1 MTDTQPKGPYRLVT
15 VNTAPERA
23 KRLIGRMV
31 EALKD
36 RYTIIH
42 VDNCETIEEVEPKV
56 TEHQPDV
63 LFCASMWTAEQSTAI
78 FETARKLRPD
88 IKTHAIPHGLQVE
101 RGPDAIVEYLVEN
114 VPKLLDAE
122 HNNNMVLRPTRLQAV
137 AGLYTAHSKR
147 FFSSSTPLKVELA
160 YQLIEP
166 STQDKKRNGQPI
178 VFMHGFMGNKLNNR
192 SISKY
197 DLYFSRFV
205 PETREWV
212 LTDLVDRALA
222 RDLNRDIYIVDLRNH
237 GDSPHTPEH
246 TYTHLAEDVSD
257 FIKQHHLGKT
267 ALIGHSMG
275 AKAAMV
281 LALQSPETVTALI
294 PVDNAPV
301 SAMLGSPFND
311 YVKGMKEISEAHVTK
326 QSEADK
332 ILAKYEP
339 SLAIRQFLLTNLIRD
354 PENDNKTL
362 KFRVPLDTLGSNLGE
377 MADFPWKFDRENAA
391 NNTDLPTYTGPTL
404 IIRGLQSK
412 YVSEKRLPAV
422 KHFFPNAEIAGIDA
436 GHWVISEKPEEFR
449 QAVIKFFRENDIE

>member
-1 MTDTQPKGPYRLVT
+1 ML
-15 VNTAPERA
+15 
-23 KRLIGRMV
+23 
-31 EALKD
+31 
-36 RYTIIH
+36 
-42 VDNCETIEEVEPKV
+42 
-56 TEHQPDV
+56 
-63 LFCASMWTAEQSTAI
+63 
-78 FETARKLRPD
+78 
-88 IKTHAIPHGLQVE
+88 
-101 RGPDAIVEYLVEN
+101 
-114 VPKLLDAE
+114 
-122 HNNNMVLRPTRLQAV
+122 LRPTRLQAV

-192 SISKY
+192 SISK
-197 DLYFSRFV
+197 
-205 PETREWV
+205 
-212 LTDLVDRALA
+212 ALA

-404 IIRGLQSK
+404 IVRGLQSK

-422 KHFFPNAEIAGIDA
+422 NHFFPNAEIAGIDA